1 MNQRGRNQ
9 EWFYWIAIRT
19 DREKIMLLYTVNRI
33 MTVAMYIGILSLLIV
48 SIGLYLYYSGVY
60 TDSTSNI
67 FNIGKSLFLL
77 SLIFLIVGWI
87 YKVKKG
93 KANKG

>member
-1 MNQRGRNQ
+1 
-9 EWFYWIAIRT
+9 
-19 DREKIMLLYTVNRI
+19 MLLYTVNRI

>member
-1 MNQRGRNQ
+1 
-9 EWFYWIAIRT
+9 
-19 DREKIMLLYTVNRI
+19 MLLYTVNRI

-87 YKVKKG
+87 YKAWKD
-93 KANKG
+93 KANKR